1 MAMVFG
7 DTPCSCTVQIYAQH
21 NKVPEEKSM
30 EAVKEN
36 ASTQLAWAVLSKA
49 VNGRSEVIKVTDHEG
64 ADQLVR
70 ENPGSFYK
78 TGPFLLA

>member
-1 MAMVFG
+1 MVFSS
-7 DTPCSCTVQIYAQH
+7 TPCSRTVQIYAPH
-21 NKVPEEKSM
+21 NEVPEKKTM

-36 ASTQLAWAVLSKA
+36 TGSQLAWAVLSKA

-70 ENPGSFYK
+70 ENPESFYK

>member
-1 MAMVFG
+1 
-7 DTPCSCTVQIYAQH
+7 
-21 NKVPEEKSM
+21 M

>member
-1 MAMVFG
+1 
-7 DTPCSCTVQIYAQH
+7 
-21 NKVPEEKSM
+21 M

-36 ASTQLAWAVLSKA
+36 TGSQLAWAVLSKA

-70 ENPGSFYK
+70 ENPESFYK

>member
-1 MAMVFG
+1 MVFS
-7 DTPCSCTVQIYAQH
+7 DTPCSCTAQIYVQH
-21 NKVPEEKSM
+21 NEVPEEKIM
-30 EAVKEN
+30 EAVKETKS
-36 ASTQLAWAVLSKA
+36 AQLAWAVLSKA

-64 ADQLVR
+64 ADQFVR